1 MSQVPT
7 QTFTTVSLKLVFDIN
22 QRWWYSKQQST
33 FVYIV
38 TLFTHAL
45 CFRNIALLS
54 EVDSRIL
61 HSSMMVLQLL
71 LSSPKTILRFGAVRA
86 LNSIAVKNPAT
97 VALCNVELESLVADD
112 NKSISTAAVT
122 TLLRTGSENSLD
134 RLMLQISSLFSG
146 LQVNKP
152 LVGMIIF

>member
-1 MSQVPT
+1 
-7 QTFTTVSLKLVFDIN
+7 
-22 QRWWYSKQQST
+22 
-33 FVYIV
+33 
-38 TLFTHAL
+38 
-45 CFRNIALLS
+45 
-54 EVDSRIL
+54 
-61 HSSMMVLQLL
+61 MVLQLL

-122 TLLRTGSENSLD
+122 TLLRTGSENSVD

-152 LVGMIIF
+152 LVSMIIF